1 MKKNILFLLLT
12 VILLTASCSPASVTS
27 PSSDLTS
34 ASASSALSSEE
45 NGNMA
50 FSLGTADTPDGT
62 TLILPVLASD
72 ANTSWN
78 LQQPRDQDTLE
89 NALTYLGIACNW
101 LSSQSR
107 KWGYQADFI
116 YDWTTYPDLMHT
128 GTFNTDLVNYNDNMD
143 TSVWNYID
151 QHVDTKA
158 LMQKYHADNIIYMLL
173 INTPSDNNVTSCT
186 RNWYA
191 GMEYPYEVCY
201 MYLHCDGYE
210 ESPAAYA
217 HEILHTFGAVDLY
230 TADPEFHITDHFIND
245 YVKKEDANDIMYT
258 CYNEATGDSEYHLIS
273 NKLTAL
279 DAYYIGWTDASD
291 VVSAW
296 HLTPSEHLPGSAA
309 LSSDTEVSQAEP

>member
-1 MKKNILFLLLT
+1 MKKNFLLP
-12 VILLTASCSPASVTS
+12 LLAVVLLVTACS
-27 PSSDLTS
+27 S
-34 ASASSALSSEE
+34 ASASSASVRISDPAPALSS
-45 NGNMA
+45 A
-50 FSLGTADTPDGT
+50 ASSATTFPLGTADTLNGT

-72 ANTSWN
+72 PNTSWN
-78 LQQPRDQDTLE
+78 LQRIQDQQTLE
-89 NALTYLGIACNW
+89 DVRNYLGIACSW
-101 LSSQSR
+101 LSTQSR
-107 KWGYQADFI
+107 KWGYQTDFI
-116 YDWTTYPDLMHT
+116 YDWTSQSGLLHK
-128 GTFNTDLVNYNDNMD
+128 GTFHTDLVNYNDNMD
-143 TSVWNYID
+143 ASVWSYIN
-151 QHVDTKA
+151 QNVDTEA
-158 LMQKYHADNIIYMLL
+158 LMQKYHADNVIYMLL
-173 INTPSDNNVTSCT
+173 VNTDSDNNVTSCT

-258 CYNEATGDSEYHLIS
+258 CYNEATGDSEYNLIS
-273 NKLTAL
+273 NELTPL
-279 DAYYIGWTDASD
+279 DAYYIGWTDVSD

-309 LSSDTEVSQAEP
+309 LSSDTETSQAEP